1 MRVLSFLSGDGEMAR
16 LIRNHEWEQTSL
28 GGAAAWPQSLKT
40 LVDVMLHGNQPTHIV
55 WGPDETLLYNDSYAR
70 ILGVKHPAA
79 LGRPFLD
86 VWSEIAANLKPL
98 VEQAYA
104 GSSVYLDDM
113 KLVME
118 RTGVPEETY
127 FSFAYTPI
135 RREGGAVDGFYCPC
149 IETTRQVLNNQLTAQ
164 SEARHRQI
172 LDSASDYAIIATDRD
187 GLVTRWNIGAERTLG
202 WTEAEML
209 GQPVDRFFTPEDRAA
224 ARPAVEMELA
234 RQNGMAPDER
244 WHQNKNGER
253 FWAMGEMTPLKDDG
267 GAIVGFVKVLRDRTQ
282 ERLADEAL
290 RQSQAELAAANA
302 RLERNVAT
310 TTAERD
316 RLWETS
322 PDLLLV
328 TDFDGVIQSVNPAW
342 TELLGYSPEELIG
355 HAVGDFVLSEDF
367 AATAEAVVRG
377 RDHAITAMENRY
389 RHKDGSTRWFSWVA
403 RPAAGEI
410 YATGRH
416 ITDIKAAEATHR
428 GTEEQLRQ
436 SQKVEAI
443 GQLTGGVAHDFNNL
457 LTVIRGS
464 VDLLRRPG
472 TSDERRQ
479 KYIDAISDTTDRAA
493 KLTGQLLAFARR
505 QSLTPEV
512 FDAAASVRTVSDMV
526 RTLTGSRIRLALRL
540 PSIPCYIDADR
551 GQFDTA
557 IVNIAVNARDAMG
570 GEGELTIA
578 VDVVSGMPEIRS
590 HPFTPGEFVRIALT
604 DTGAGIPPDRIDQIF
619 QPFFTTKGIGE
630 GTGLGLSQVFGFTKQ
645 SGGDVFVESV
655 EGAGATFTMYLPRVE
670 GATGT
675 LAEAGDTSL
684 TLGEG
689 SCVLVVEDNAEVGIF
704 ATQALAELGYN
715 TVLAMDGVKALSE
728 LATCGDCIDVVFSDV
743 MMPGMSGVE
752 LGQEIARLY
761 PDLPVILTSGYS
773 EVLAQNGTHG
783 FELLHKPYSIDA
795 LSRAL
800 RKVSRR
806 Q

>member
-1 MRVLSFLSGDGEMAR
+1 MAG
-16 LIRNHEWEQTSL
+16 LIRNHDWTRTLL
-28 GGAAAWPQSLKT
+28 GAPVSWPQSLKT
-40 LVDVMLHGNQPTHIV
+40 LVDVMLRGNQATHIV
-55 WGPDETLLYNDSYAR
+55 WGPEQTLLYNDSYAQ

-86 VWSEIAANLKPL
+86 VWSEIAADIRPL
-98 VEQAYA
+98 VDRAYA
-104 GSSVYLDDM
+104 GSPVFLDDM

-118 RTGVPEETY
+118 RKGTPEETY

-149 IETTRQVLNNQLTAQ
+149 IETTRQVLNGQLTAH

-172 LDSASDYAIIATDRD
+172 LDSAIDYAIVATDRD
-187 GLVTRWNIGAERTLG
+187 GLVTRWNSGAERTLD

-209 GQPVDRFFTPEDRAA
+209 GQSVDRFFTPEDQAA

-234 RQNGMAPDER
+234 RRNGMAPDER
-244 WHQNKNGER
+244 WHQRKSGER
-253 FWAMGEMTPLKDDG
+253 FWAMGEMTPLKDDAG
-267 GAIVGFVKVLRDRTQ
+267 VIVGFVKVLRDRTK

-290 RQSQAELAAANA
+290 RQSQTELAAANA
-302 RLERNVAT
+302 RLENSVAAS
-310 TTAERD
+310 TAERD

-322 PDLLLV
+322 LDLLLV
-328 TDFDGVIQSVNPAW
+328 LDFDGVIQSVNPAW
-342 TELLGYSPEELIG
+342 TELLGYAPDELIG
-355 HAVGDFVLSEDF
+355 HAVADFVLPED
-367 AATAEAVVRG
+367 ATATAKAVIQG
-377 RDHAITAMENRY
+377 RDQAITAMENRY
-389 RHKDGSTRWFSWVA
+389 RHKDRSTRWFSWVA

-428 GTEEQLRQ
+428 RTEDQLRQ

-472 TSDERRQ
+472 VSDERRQ
-479 KYIDAISDTTDRAA
+479 RYIDAISDTTDRAA

-526 RTLTGSRIRLALRL
+526 RTLTGSRIRLGLRL
-540 PSIPCYIDADR
+540 RSAPCYIDADR

-557 IVNIAVNARDAMG
+557 IVNMAVNARDAMA
-570 GEGELTIA
+570 GEGELTIT
-578 VDVVSGMPEIRS
+578 VGTVSGMPEIRS
-590 HPFTPGEFVRIALT
+590 HPFTPGEFVTIALT
-604 DTGAGIPPDRIDQIF
+604 DTGAGISDDQIDQIF

-655 EGAGATFTMYLPRVE
+655 KGAGATFTMYLPRVE
-670 GATGT
+670 SEAGT
-675 LAEAGDTSL
+675 SAEAGDTSL

-715 TVLAMDGVKALSE
+715 TVLAMDGAKALSE
-728 LATCGDCIDVVFSDV
+728 LATCGDRIDVVFSDV

-752 LGQEIARLY
+752 LGQEITRLY
-761 PDLPVILTSGYS
+761 PSLPVILTSGYS
-773 EVLAQNGTHG
+773 EILAQNGTHG

-806 Q
+806 R